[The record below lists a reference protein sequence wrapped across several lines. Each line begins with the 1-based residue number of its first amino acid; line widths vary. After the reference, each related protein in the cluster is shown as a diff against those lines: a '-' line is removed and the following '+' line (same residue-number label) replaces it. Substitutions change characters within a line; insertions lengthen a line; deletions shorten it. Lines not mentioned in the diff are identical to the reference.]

1 MATAEP
7 QPAKSSLRPTGRFSG
22 LIDRAA
28 GSHRAAIL
36 LLIVV
41 TLLAVLPGFFAIPP
55 IDRDE
60 ALFAQISK
68 QMIET
73 GNYVDIRF
81 QEQDFYKKPAGI
93 NWLQAGVV
101 KAAVALGMPPA
112 MNSIWVY
119 RIPSLLGA
127 LAAVLLTYWAALG
140 FVARRPALLAGLM
153 LAVSLMLGIQ
163 ARLARTDEV
172 LLAVFIAA
180 LGAMGRIYL
189 AERPGAVDKSPGS
202 ARGLCQPAIFWTAMA
217 AGMLLKG
224 PFILMFMG
232 LVAVTLVI
240 ADRSLR
246 WIWALRPFL
255 GILWLL
261 LLMVPW
267 FAAIISRTGFAFFA
281 DSIGHDM
288 LGKVVEG
295 QESHGAPPG
304 YYLVLFIATFFPASV
319 LAAPAIPRVYAMR
332 REPWVRFLLAWALP
346 AWIIFEAVPTKLPH
360 YVLPLYP
367 AIAILIAAAME
378 AGKLSRNRWLLLGT
392 IAWFLIPLLLSAITI
407 GGVIYLTGD
416 LVLLAWPFALAAA
429 ALGYLA
435 WRRYGSGGAEAALL
449 RASGAAILMGVAVFG
464 LALPAMTPV
473 FPSLLIQRAVAAAG
487 CPDPLVASVGYDEPS
502 LVFLLGTKTQL
513 TDPYHL
519 LDFLKPGGCRIA
531 FVPVEMEPLL
541 AKQAQKQ
548 GISYARGPVIEGINY
563 SKGRRISMVM
573 LRPE

>member
-1 MATAEP
+1 MATAAP
-7 QPAKSSLRPTGRFSG
+7 QPARSSVRFFG
-22 LIDRAA
+22 LLDQAA
-28 GSHRAAIL
+28 ASHRAAVL

-41 TLLAVLPGFFAIPP
+41 TLLAVLPGFFGIPP

-73 GNYVDIRF
+73 GDYVDIRF
-81 QEQDFYKKPAGI
+81 QDQDFYKKPAGI
-93 NWLQAGVV
+93 NWLQAAAV
-101 KAAVALGMPPA
+101 KASVALGMPSS

-140 FVARRPALLAGLM
+140 FVARRPALLAALM

-172 LLAVFIAA
+172 LLAVFVAA

-189 AERPGAVDKSPGS
+189 AERQAERQPLRS
-202 ARGLCQPAIFWTAMA
+202 AKGWGLPAIFWTAMA
-217 AGMLLKG
+217 AGVLLKG
-224 PFILMFMG
+224 PFILLFMG
-232 LVAVTLVI
+232 LVAATLVV
-240 ADRSLR
+240 AGRSLR
-246 WIWALRPFL
+246 WIWAFRPLL
-255 GILWLL
+255 GLLWLGLL
-261 LLMVPW
+261 LLPW
-267 FAAIISRTGFAFFA
+267 LAAIVSRTGFSFFA

-288 LGKVVEG
+288 LGKVAEG

-319 LAAPAIPRVYAMR
+319 LAAPAVPRAYALR
-332 REPWVRFLLAWALP
+332 RQAWVRFLLAWILP
-346 AWIIFEAVPTKLPH
+346 AWIIFELVPTKLPH

-367 AIAILIAAAME
+367 AIAILIAEAME

-392 IAWFLIPLLLSAITI
+392 IAWFLIPLLLSAAAI

-416 LVLLAWPFALAAA
+416 PVLLAWPFALGAA
-429 ALGYLA
+429 ALGFLA
-435 WRRYGSGGAEAALL
+435 WWRYRAEGAEAALL
-449 RASGAAILMGVAVFG
+449 RAAGAAILMAIAVFG
-464 LALPAMTPV
+464 VALPAMTPV
-473 FPSLLIQRAVAAAG
+473 FPSLLIARAVREAG

-519 LDFLKPGGCRIA
+519 LDFLRPGGCRIA
-531 FVPVEMEPLL
+531 FVEAAMEPLL
-541 AKQAQKQ
+541 AKQAGKL
-548 GISYARGPVIEGINY
+548 GIRYERGPLIEGINY

-573 LRPE
+573 LRAEGAP